1 MESKDLIR
9 LIDEIKDGNEVSF
22 RKFFDYYYPR
32 FLRIAHFYI
41 RNNETAEEVVM
52 DVFSKLWKKRKSLK
66 EINHFNNYTYTAV
79 KNQSLKYIRKRK
91 IDLSSMDDYTMSN
104 MIDYIEPEKLFIGK
118 ELAIELELVV
128 RTLPARCQIIYRL
141 VREDGLKY
149 KNVAE
154 ILSISQ
160 KGVENQMLIAAK
172 RIRIVFERY
181 AERSVKKNFSS
192 N

>member
-1 MESKDLIR
+1 M
-9 LIDEIKDGNEVSF
+9 
-22 RKFFDYYYPR
+22 
-32 FLRIAHFYI
+32 
-41 RNNETAEEVVM
+41 M
-52 DVFSKLWKKRKSLK
+52 
-66 EINHFNNYTYTAV
+66 V